1 MQHANILTPSG
12 FASVWECVFIPAAW
26 VSLWIHFTSVTERC
40 QLVYSRLG
48 ERRGPRFYR
57 GFCSLSDAQISLFMQ
72 QPLTGLGSVIL
83 KRSREQL
90 PCFTVSERCLIRRVI
105 QFIFNIWMKVCS
117 PIWMGAVA
125 GVKSEFMFFLP
136 VDMMWTHNRNRHF
149 LVWFLRHK
157 PSPRTF
163 C

>member
-57 GFCSLSDAQISLFMQ
+57 GFCSLSRCPISLFMQ

-83 KRSREQL
+83 KRTREQL

-105 QFIFNIWMKVCS
+105 QFIFNIWMKVLFSHLNGSCCRCEVWIYVFPS
-117 PIWMGAVA
+117 
-125 GVKSEFMFFLP
+125 S
-136 VDMMWTHNRNRHF
+136 RHD
-149 LVWFLRHK
+149 VNPQQK
-157 PSPRTF
+157 
-163 C
+163 